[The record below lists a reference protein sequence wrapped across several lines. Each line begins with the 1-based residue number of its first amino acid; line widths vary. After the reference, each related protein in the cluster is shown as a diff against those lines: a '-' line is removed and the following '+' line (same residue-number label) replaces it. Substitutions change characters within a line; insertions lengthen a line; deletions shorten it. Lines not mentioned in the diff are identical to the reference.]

1 MNPTLGES
9 ASAEDNDKD
18 RDRTIAAAIVI
29 NLFIGIPLSELASPA
44 SPNINKSLVEIIPQG
59 LLCFSLYAYHYLD

>member
-18 RDRTIAAAIVI
+18 RDRTTPATSVI

-44 SPNINKSLVEIIPQG
+44 SPNIV
-59 LLCFSLYAYHYLD
+59 